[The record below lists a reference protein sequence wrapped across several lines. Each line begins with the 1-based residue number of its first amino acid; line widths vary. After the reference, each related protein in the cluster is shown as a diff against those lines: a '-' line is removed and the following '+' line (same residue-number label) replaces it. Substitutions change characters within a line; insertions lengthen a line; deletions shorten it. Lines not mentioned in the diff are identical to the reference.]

1 MPETAVWTEEMEHS
15 FLILL
20 LPAFSITQTPPQK
33 LYETRAAISL
43 KNFTV
48 PYLNYSNA
56 FACVQTAVSIPKSV
70 NFKSHSVSLGCQID
84 Y

>member
-20 LPAFSITQTPPQK
+20 LPAFSITQTPPKK

-43 KNFTV
+43 KNFIV

-56 FACVQTAVSIPKSV
+56 FACVQTAVSIPTGVLILKV
-70 NFKSHSVSLGCQID
+70 ILCL
-84 Y
+84 